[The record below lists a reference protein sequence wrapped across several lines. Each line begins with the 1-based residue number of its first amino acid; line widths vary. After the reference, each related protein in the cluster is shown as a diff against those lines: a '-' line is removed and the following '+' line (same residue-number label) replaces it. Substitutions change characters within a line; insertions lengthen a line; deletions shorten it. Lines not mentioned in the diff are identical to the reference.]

1 MISPSSP
8 SDIRNV
14 YCTFKQGRFSK
25 ITNDTNSRKQ
35 ARENSPHFA
44 TPPLRNERRNFILM
58 TRHYP
63 DLGSA
68 SDWLKKIFHAARPIR
83 STTKIWVMTRY
94 QYAIPA
100 PVSQKSFSGKPVV
113 QSQNVSCFFFKKTWK
128 TNKKNW
134 NTGSHTGFKWNST
147 CFVICTKPCNQ
158 LKSVKQLL

>member
-35 ARENSPHFA
+35 AWENSSHFA
-44 TPPLRNERRNFILM
+44 TPPLRNERRNSILM

-94 QYAIPA
+94 QYVIPA

-113 QSQNVSCFFFKKTWK
+113 QSQNVSCFFFKKNMK
-128 TNKKNW
+128 NKQKKLEHW
-134 NTGSHTGFKWNST
+134 FSHRIQMKFNM
-147 CFVICTKPCNQ
+147 FCN
-158 LKSVKQLL
+158 LH

>member
-1 MISPSSP
+1 
-8 SDIRNV
+8 
-14 YCTFKQGRFSK
+14 
-25 ITNDTNSRKQ
+25 
-35 ARENSPHFA
+35 
-44 TPPLRNERRNFILM
+44 M

-100 PVSQKSFSGKPVV
+100 PVSQTSFSGKPVV
-113 QSQNVSCFFFKKTWK
+113 QSQNVSCVFKTTK
-128 TNKKNW
+128 NRQKNW
-134 NTGSHTGFKWNST
+134 NTGSQTGFKCNST
-147 CFVICTKPCNQ
+147 SFVLCTKLCNQ

>member
-35 ARENSPHFA
+35 AWENSPHFA
-44 TPPLRNERRNFILM
+44 TPPLRNERRNSILM

-94 QYAIPA
+94 QYVIPA

-113 QSQNVSCFFFKKTWK
+113 QSQNVSCFFLKKKHEKQT
-128 TNKKNW
+128 KKIGTLVLTQDSNEIQ
-134 NTGSHTGFKWNST
+134 H
-147 CFVICTKPCNQ
+147 V
-158 LKSVKQLL
+158 L

>member
-8 SDIRNV
+8 SDIKNV

-35 ARENSPHFA
+35 AWENSPHFA
-44 TPPLRNERRNFILM
+44 TPPLRNERRNSILM

-100 PVSQKSFSGKPVV
+100 PVSQKSFSGETSGAVAKCKLKNR
-113 QSQNVSCFFFKKTWK
+113 QKKLELWF
-128 TNKKNW
+128 
-134 NTGSHTGFKWNST
+134 SHRIQMKFNMF
-147 CFVICTKPCNQ
+147 CH
-158 LKSVKQLL
+158 LH

>member
-113 QSQNVSCFFFKKTWK
+113 QSQNVSCFFL
-128 TNKKNW
+128 KKNMKNKQKKLEHW
-134 NTGSHTGFKWNST
+134 FSHRIQMKFNM
-147 CFVICTKPCNQ
+147 FCN
-158 LKSVKQLL
+158 LH

>member
-35 ARENSPHFA
+35 AWENSPHFA
-44 TPPLRNERRNFILM
+44 TPPLRNERRNSILM

-113 QSQNVSCFFFKKTWK
+113 QSQNVRFFFFKKNMK
-128 TNKKNW
+128 NKQKKLEHW
-134 NTGSHTGFKWNST
+134 FSHRIQMKFNM
-147 CFVICTKPCNQ
+147 FCN
-158 LKSVKQLL
+158 LH

>member
-8 SDIRNV
+8 SDIKNV

-35 ARENSPHFA
+35 AWENSPHFA
-44 TPPLRNERRNFILM
+44 TPPLRNERRNSILM

-100 PVSQKSFSGKPVV
+100 PVSQKSFSGETRSAVAKCKLKNR
-113 QSQNVSCFFFKKTWK
+113 QKKLELWF
-128 TNKKNW
+128 
-134 NTGSHTGFKWNST
+134 SHRIQMKFNMF
-147 CFVICTKPCNQ
+147 CH
-158 LKSVKQLL
+158 LH